1 MDPGNGELTRLVA
14 DRQTGPL
21 LLNAVQTCP
30 QKTETGSLLS
40 GCNSLHTFTQ
50 FDPPGV
56 FFNLVTARIKSE
68 KDFLLHSYAFLP
80 NPNTTACL
88 AP

>member
-1 MDPGNGELTRLVA
+1 MVMDGQAGS
-14 DRQTGPL
+14 L
-21 LLNAVQTCP
+21 LPNAVQTCP
-30 QKTETGSLLS
+30 RKRQGSLLS
-40 GCNSLHTFTQ
+40 GYGHFHIFTQ
-50 FDPPGV
+50 INLLAV
-56 FFNLVTARIKSE
+56 FFNPVTARIKSE